1 MGDFFDNTVLF
12 ASKHIERVFGVK
24 PKILLGQKK
33 WLYTDDSGILWRVK
47 AHRNPSSRFDTD
59 DEWAEVLAQR
69 SFKGGSVVTFG
80 HEHLHFGTQWFPRQ
94 PNWDFEFPMIKSRA
108 GHGQKV
114 AEWVYLSLLARGV
127 EMPSEDKYKV
137 EFSASKFGFS
147 YQFSDEY
154 RVLVTLAHKDN
165 STRFYYDDDKK
176 IVDSLKK
183 AIRDL
188 RVEVCGEPMHSP
200 DGNLFE
206 YYDIFPD
213 DPVSYEERHGIT
225 PDHLRAHRMG
235 L

>member
-1 MGDFFDNTVLF
+1 
-12 ASKHIERVFGVK
+12 
-24 PKILLGQKK
+24 
-33 WLYTDDSGILWRVK
+33 
-47 AHRNPSSRFDTD
+47 
-59 DEWAEVLAQR
+59 
-69 SFKGGSVVTFG
+69 
-80 HEHLHFGTQWFPRQ
+80 
-94 PNWDFEFPMIKSRA
+94 
-108 GHGQKV
+108 
-114 AEWVYLSLLARGV
+114 
-127 EMPSEDKYKV
+127 MPSEDKYKV

-154 RVLVTLAHKDN
+154 RVLVTLTHKDN

-176 IVDSLKK
+176 IADLLKK

-213 DPVSYEERHGIT
+213 DPISYEEQHGIT